1 MADNLQTFAA
11 ICAGGLVTNV
21 DPITQ
26 SSQMPGSAISLINM
40 EPSLEGGYRRISGF
54 SNSYGTMPGEG
65 KVLGLTV
72 NGEINQGIFAARKP
86 ETGSNYFHFYNNHYT
101 VVVTDNQAA
110 SFTIGE
116 TITSVT
122 SSSDATNTGVTAT
135 VISKTANGTGNSI
148 VLDLGKLPTT
158 IHAAGNVLTG
168 ATSSHSSTVVG
179 TPTVI
184 GWTAVDSSFVA
195 DDTDGVCAAQTTS
208 GAANLTLN
216 GALADGGAINFYTA
230 ASLQPRKLTI
240 TGLAGNNNSGVTFT
254 ITGTNSLDVAQT
266 EAIAGP
272 NGAVTVSS
280 TKYFKTI
287 TQIAAGGAVTG
298 NITAGSGAGQYRPTN
313 PSFTDIDIVR
323 FSKHN
328 WSEEVLILTD
338 GINQAAKYNGTD
350 YIKLSHEH
358 APATPK
364 FSSAFAN
371 HLFLAGDATE
381 PFNLYFSAP
390 LNDIDFDPANGAGVI
405 NVGFVITQIIGF
417 RNQLY
422 IFGQNAIK
430 RLSGDNFSNFIVES
444 VTNDL
449 GCVASDTVIEFGG
462 DILFLGPDGLRPVSG
477 TSRIGDVELETVS
490 KEIQKTFESYST
502 NEDIIKLKAVVVR
515 RKSQFRLFF
524 EQSSSLSL
532 MGSIRKSPTAQST
545 FEYSQL
551 VGIDATAVASGYI
564 GQFEFI
570 IHGDS
575 LGKIHRQETG
585 NSFNGADILS
595 VYQTPYYFMQD
606 TDIRK
611 MFYKVKTFLRTE
623 GITEVALGISYNF
636 GDSDIPTPSSFN
648 FITANAAVY
657 YNDIGTTYDEA
668 DIYDG
673 NPSPIKTT
681 SISGSGDSISLTYV
695 TNNTSPSHTI
705 QAVTVTYGLGD
716 RR

>member
-1 MADNLQTFAA
+1 MSDNLQTFASV
-11 ICAGGLVTNV
+11 CAGGLITNI

-54 SNSYGTMPGEG
+54 ANSYGTMPGEG

-72 NGEINQGIFAARKP
+72 NGEISQGIFAAREP
-86 ETGSNYFHFYNNHYT
+86 ETGTNYFHWYNNHYT

-122 SSSDATNTGVTAT
+122 SSSDATNTGITAT
-135 VISKTANGTGNSI
+135 VISKTANGSGNSI
-148 VLDLGKLPTT
+148 VLDLGKLPTS

-184 GWTAVDSSFVA
+184 GWIAVDSSFVA
-195 DDTDGVCAAQTTS
+195 DDTDGVCAAQTTG

-254 ITGTNSLDVAQT
+254 ITGTDSLDIAQT

-323 FSKHN
+323 FSKYN
-328 WSEEVLILTD
+328 WSEEVLVLTD
-338 GINQAAKYNGTD
+338 GVNQAAKYNGTD
-350 YIKLSHEH
+350 YIKLYHEN
-358 APATPK
+358 APAAPK

-371 HLFLAGDATE
+371 HLFLAGDDTY
-381 PFNLYFSAP
+381 PFNLYFSSP
-390 LNDIDFDPANGAGVI
+390 LNDTDFNPANGAGVI
-405 NVGFVITQIIGF
+405 NVGFSITQIIGF

-430 RLSGDNFSNFIVES
+430 RLVGDNYSNFLLES

-477 TSRIGDVELETVS
+477 TNKIGDVELETVS
-490 KEIQKTFESYST
+490 KEIQKAFESYSL
-502 NEDIIKLKAVVVR
+502 NENIIKLKAVVVK

-532 MGSIRKSPTAQST
+532 MGAIRKNPTAQST

-564 GQFEFI
+564 GQFEFV
-570 IHGDS
+570 IHGDH
-575 LGKIHRQETG
+575 LGRIHRQETG
-585 NSFNGADILS
+585 YDFNGADILS

-611 MFYKVKTFLRTE
+611 MFYKVKTFLKTE
-623 GITEVALGISYNF
+623 GVTEVALGISYNF
-636 GDSDIPTPSSFN
+636 GDSEIATPSSFT
-648 FITANAAVY
+648 FTTEGAAVY
-657 YNDIGTTYDEA
+657 YNNIGTTYDEA

-695 TNNTSPSHTI
+695 TNNKSPSHTI